1 MSNLPTYA
9 TDDNKMIK
17 RIASNLFKYSVPRW
31 QRASCT
37 STTRTCQLVFCWK
50 SRCLAWAS

>member
-17 RIASNLFKYSVPRW
+17 RIASNLFKYSVPR
-31 QRASCT
+31 
-37 STTRTCQLVFCWK
+37 
-50 SRCLAWAS
+50 